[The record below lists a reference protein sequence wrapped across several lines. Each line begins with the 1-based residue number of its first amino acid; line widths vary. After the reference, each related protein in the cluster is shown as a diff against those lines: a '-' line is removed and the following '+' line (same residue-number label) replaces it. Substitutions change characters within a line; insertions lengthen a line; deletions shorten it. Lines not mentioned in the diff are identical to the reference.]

1 MGLPGAAMIQGV
13 EAGVYR
19 RGESPV
25 DRLSEVFGE
34 RVQFRYTCLDRIVL
48 HGYLTGLQ
56 RPGQL
61 VHFFHDVVGVACIE
75 PKVLLGRTTA
85 YRQWMEQYTQGQGIP
100 VLAAPTG
107 VRKEELVRP
116 SYGKLGP
123 REGIACVLTSLEN
136 NRTFISYTPRRTP
149 RSGDTTYRRIETGR
163 KRFQHLYWYVWD
175 PIMGPMSLRV
185 ATYLPFTV
193 TCYLNGHHF
202 VSERLREAGVALYQQ
217 DNAILSVAD
226 PAALQAA
233 ADALTPAVL
242 RERCDYWVAKLA
254 PSFSPAERAAVDLRY
269 RYSLAQ
275 IELATDVIF
284 AQPSPLRALF
294 RRAVELGLLMGGAD
308 RTAHLFGRQ
317 ITTRY
322 RGKLQTVL
330 DRRNEGHPVLRSYYR
345 TSFVKQY
352 EKAETL
358 LRTETCINDP
368 YHLNVGRRLENLPKL
383 VERMAATNQR
393 FLDAQAELLACTVD
407 QGELARLARPIQVG
421 QRRVPGLRLQD
432 DRLLRLL
439 DVLLH
444 PGSFVADWTSRDVLA
459 RLLDR
464 HRLTETDYRPSQL
477 RYDLGKLRAH
487 GLVERIGRT
496 RRYCLTARGLKLG
509 VILVKL
515 RTHLLGPLATLATA
529 SAPPPNTTHGSA
541 VEAAFRQVD
550 LAIDQLCTTLGL
562 KAAA

>member
-1 MGLPGAAMIQGV
+1 
-13 EAGVYR
+13 
-19 RGESPV
+19 V

-34 RVQFRYTCLDRIVL
+34 RVQFRSTCLDRIVL

-75 PKVLLGRTTA
+75 PTVLLGRTTA
-85 YRQWMEQYTQGQGIP
+85 YRAWLEQYTQGQGIP
-100 VLAAPTG
+100 VLTAPKG

-116 SYGKLGP
+116 YYGKLGP
-123 REGIACVLTSLEN
+123 QEGIACVLTSLEN
-136 NRTFISYTPRRTP
+136 NRTFISYTPQRTP
-149 RSGDTTYRRIETGR
+149 RSGDADYRRIETGR
-163 KRFQHLYWYVWD
+163 KRFLHLYWYVWD
-175 PIMGPMSLRV
+175 PVMGPMSLRV
-185 ATYLPFTV
+185 ATYLPFTI

-202 VSERLREAGVALYQQ
+202 ASQRLRQAGMGPYQQ
-217 DNAILSVAD
+217 DNAILRVDD
-226 PAALQAA
+226 PMALQVA

-242 RERCDYWVAKLA
+242 QERCDHWAAKLA
-254 PSFSPAERAAVDLRY
+254 PQFSPAEHAAMDLRY

-284 AQPSPLRALF
+284 EEPSPLRALF

-308 RTAHLFGRQ
+308 RTTHLFGRQ
-317 ITTRY
+317 ITRRY

-330 DRRNEGHPVLRSYYR
+330 DRRDEGHPVLRSYYQ

-358 LRTETCINDP
+358 LRTETCINNT
-368 YHLNVGRRLENLPKL
+368 YHLDVGRRLENLPTL
-383 VERMAATNQR
+383 VTRMAETNQR

-407 QGELARLARPIQVG
+407 QGELAHLAQPIQLG
-421 QRRVPGLRLQD
+421 KRRVPGLRLQD
-432 DRLLRLL
+432 DRVIRLL

-444 PGSFVADWTSRDVLA
+444 PGSFVAAWTSRDVLA

-464 HRLTETDYRPSQL
+464 HRLTEADYRLSQL

-487 GLVERIGRT
+487 GFVERIGRT
-496 RRYCLTARGLKLG
+496 RRYRLTARGLKLG
-509 VILVKL
+509 VLLVKL
-515 RTHLLGPLATLATA
+515 RTRLLGPLATLVTA
-529 SAPPPNTTHGSA
+529 AAPQPETTNDSA

-550 LAIDQLCTTLGL
+550 LAIDQLCSTLGL
-562 KAAA
+562 KIAA

>member
-1 MGLPGAAMIQGV
+1 M
-13 EAGVYR
+13 
-19 RGESPV
+19 
-25 DRLSEVFGE
+25 DRLSALFGE
-34 RVQFRYTCLDRIVL
+34 RVQCRYTCLDRIVL

-61 VHFFHDVVGVACIE
+61 VHFFHDVIGVECIE
-75 PKVLLGRTTA
+75 PTVLLGRTTA
-85 YRQWMEQYTQGQGIP
+85 YRDWVDRYTQGQGIP
-100 VLAAPTG
+100 VLPAPKG

-116 SYGKLGP
+116 YYGQLGP
-123 REGIACVLTSLEN
+123 KEGIACVLTSLEN
-136 NRTFISYTPRRTP
+136 NRTFVSYAPRRTP
-149 RSGDTTYRRIETGR
+149 RSGDESYRRIETGR
-163 KRFQHLYWYVWD
+163 KRFLHLYWYVWD

-185 ATYLPFTV
+185 STYLPFTI
-193 TCYLNGHHF
+193 TAYLNGHHF
-202 VSERLREAGVALYQQ
+202 VSQRLRQAGVAFCQQ
-217 DNAILSVAD
+217 DNAILRVGD
-226 PAALQAA
+226 PVALQAA

-242 RERCDYWVAKLA
+242 QERCDYWAARLA
-254 PSFSPAERAAVDLRY
+254 PSFSPAEHAAMDLRY

-284 AQPSPLRALF
+284 AEPSPLRALF
-294 RRAVELGLLMGGAD
+294 RRAVELGLLLGGAD

-317 ITTRY
+317 ITSRY

-358 LRTETCINDP
+358 LRTETCINDT
-368 YHLNVGRRLENLPKL
+368 YHLNVGRRLENLPTL
-383 VERMAATNQR
+383 VTRMGETNQR

-407 QGELARLARPIQVG
+407 QGELARLAQPVQVG
-421 QRRVPGLRLQD
+421 KRRVPGLRLQD
-432 DRLLRLL
+432 DRVLRLL

-444 PGSFVADWTSRDVLA
+444 PGGFVADWTSRDVLA

-464 HRLTETDYRPSQL
+464 HRLAASDYRLGQL

-487 GLVERIGRT
+487 GFVERIGRT
-496 RRYCLTARGLKLG
+496 RRYRLTARGLKLG
-509 VILVKL
+509 VLLVKL
-515 RTHLLGPLATLATA
+515 RTRLLGPLATLVA
-529 SAPPPNTTHGSA
+529 APTPQPETTNDSA

-550 LAIDQLCTTLGL
+550 RAVDQLCIALGL
-562 KAAA
+562 TPAA

>member
-1 MGLPGAAMIQGV
+1 M
-13 EAGVYR
+13 
-19 RGESPV
+19 

-61 VHFFHDVVGVACIE
+61 VHFFHDVVGVDCIE

-85 YRQWMEQYTQGQGIP
+85 YRDWVDRYTQGQGIP
-100 VLAAPTG
+100 VLVAPKG

-116 SYGKLGP
+116 YYGKLGP

-136 NRTFISYTPRRTP
+136 NRTFISYSPQRTP
-149 RSGDTTYRRIETGR
+149 RSGDANYRRIETGR
-163 KRFQHLYWYVWD
+163 KRFLHLYWYVWD
-175 PIMGPMSLRV
+175 PVMGPMSLRV
-185 ATYLPFTV
+185 ATYLPFTI
-193 TCYLNGHHF
+193 TAYLNGHHF
-202 VSERLREAGVALYQQ
+202 ASQRLRGTGVSLYQQ
-217 DNAILSVAD
+217 DNAILRVSD

-233 ADALTPAVL
+233 ADVLTPAVL
-242 RERCDYWVAKLA
+242 QERCDYWAAKLA
-254 PSFSPAERAAVDLRY
+254 PSFSPTEHAALDLRY

-284 AQPSPLRALF
+284 AEPSPLRVLF
-294 RRAVELGLLMGGAD
+294 RRAVELGLLLGGAD
-308 RTAHLFGRQ
+308 RTSHLFGRQ
-317 ITTRY
+317 ITSRY

-358 LRTETCINDP
+358 LRTETCVNDP

-383 VERMAATNQR
+383 VTRMAETNQR
-393 FLDAQAELLACTVD
+393 FLDAQAELLASTVD
-407 QGELARLARPIQVG
+407 QGELARLAQPIRVG
-421 QRRVPGLRLQD
+421 QRRVPGLRVQD
-432 DRLLRLL
+432 DRVIRLL

-464 HRLTETDYRPSQL
+464 HRLAETDYRLSQL

-487 GLVERIGRT
+487 GFVERIGRT
-496 RRYCLTARGLKLG
+496 RRYRLTERGLKLG
-509 VILVKL
+509 VLLVKL
-515 RTHLLGPLATLATA
+515 RSRLLGPLATLATA
-529 SAPPPNTTHGSA
+529 SPPPPDTTSDSA

-550 LAIDQLCTTLGL
+550 HAIDQLCVALGL

>member
-1 MGLPGAAMIQGV
+1 M
-13 EAGVYR
+13 
-19 RGESPV
+19 
-25 DRLSEVFGE
+25 DRLSDLFGE

-85 YRQWMEQYTQGQGIP
+85 YREWVDRYTQGQGIP
-100 VLAAPTG
+100 VLAAPKG

-116 SYGKLGP
+116 YYGKLGP
-123 REGIACVLTSLEN
+123 HEGVACVLTSLEIS
-136 NRTFISYTPRRTP
+136 RTFLSNPPQRTP
-149 RSGDTTYRRIETGR
+149 RSGDADYRRIETGR
-163 KRFQHLYWYVWD
+163 KRFLHLYWYVWD
-175 PIMGPMSLRV
+175 PVMGSMSLRV
-185 ATYLPFTV
+185 STYLPFTI
-193 TCYLNGHHF
+193 TAYLNGHHF
-202 VSERLREAGVALYQQ
+202 VGERLRQAGVALYQR
-217 DNAILSVAD
+217 DNAILRVAD
-226 PAALQAA
+226 PVALQAA
-233 ADALTPAVL
+233 ADTLTPAVL
-242 RERCDYWVAKLA
+242 RERCDYWAAKVA
-254 PSFSPAERAAVDLRY
+254 PQFSLAERAAVDLRY

-284 AQPSPLRALF
+284 AEPSPLRALF

-317 ITTRY
+317 ITSRY
-322 RGKLQTVL
+322 GGKLQTVL
-330 DRRNEGHPVLRSYYR
+330 DRRNEGHPVLRAYYR

-383 VERMAATNQR
+383 VTRMAETNQR
-393 FLDAQAELLACTVD
+393 FLDAQSELLACTVD
-407 QGELARLARPIQVG
+407 QGDLARLAQPIQVG
-421 QRRVPGLRLQD
+421 KRRVPGLRLQD
-432 DRLLRLL
+432 DRVLRLL

-464 HRLTETDYRPSQL
+464 HRLTEADYRLTQL

-496 RRYCLTARGLKLG
+496 RRYRLTERGLKLG

-515 RTHLLGPLATLATA
+515 RTRLLGPLATLVDAPA
-529 SAPPPNTTHGSA
+529 SRPETTIDSA

-550 LAIDQLCTTLGL
+550 LAVDQLCSTLGL

>member
-1 MGLPGAAMIQGV
+1 
-13 EAGVYR
+13 
-19 RGESPV
+19 V

-34 RVQFRYTCLDRIVL
+34 CVQFRYTCLDRIVL

-56 RPGQL
+56 RPEQL
-61 VHFFHDVVGVACIE
+61 VYFFHDVVRVDCIE
-75 PKVLLGRTTA
+75 PKVLLGRTMA
-85 YRQWMEQYTQGQGIP
+85 YRDWVERYTQGQGIP
-100 VLAAPTG
+100 VLAAPQG
-107 VRKEELVRP
+107 VRKEEVVRP
-116 SYGKLGP
+116 YYGKLGP
-123 REGIACVLTSLEN
+123 HEGIACVLKSQEN
-136 NRTFISYTPRRTP
+136 NRTFLSYTPQQTP
-149 RSGDTTYRRIETGR
+149 RSGDENYRRIETGR

-185 ATYLPFTV
+185 ATYLPFTI

-202 VSERLREAGVALYQQ
+202 VSQRLREAGVTLYQQ

-226 PAALQAA
+226 PTALQTA

-242 RERCDYWVAKLA
+242 QERCDFWAAKLA
-254 PSFSPAERAAVDLRY
+254 PQFSRAEHTAMDLRY

-284 AQPSPLRALF
+284 HQPSPLRALF
-294 RRAVELGLLMGGAD
+294 RRAVDLGLLLGGAD
-308 RTAHLFGRQ
+308 RTTHLFGRQ
-317 ITTRY
+317 ITSRY

-330 DRRNEGHPVLRSYYR
+330 DRRNEGHPVLRAYYR

-368 YHLNVGRRLENLPKL
+368 YHLNIGRRLENLPKL
-383 VERMAATNQR
+383 VEQMAETNQR
-393 FLDAQAELLACTVD
+393 FLDAQAELLASTVD
-407 QGELARLARPIQVG
+407 QGELAHLAQPVQVG
-421 QRRVPGLRLQD
+421 KRRVPGLRLQD
-432 DRLLRLL
+432 DRVIRLL

-444 PGSFVADWTSRDVLA
+444 PGTFVADWTSRDVLA
-459 RLLDR
+459 RLLER
-464 HRLTETDYRPSQL
+464 HRLTEADYRLPQL

-487 GLVERIGRT
+487 GFVERIGRT
-496 RRYCLTARGLKLG
+496 RRYHLTARGLKLG
-509 VILVKL
+509 VLLVKL
-515 RTHLLGPLATLATA
+515 RTRLLGPLATLATT
-529 SAPPPNTTHGSA
+529 PTPQPLTTNDSA

-550 LAIDQLCTTLGL
+550 RALDHLCSTLGL